1 MKQEPKTSADPAKP
15 DDAADE
21 GYDAWVKAEIEAT
34 LAKKAN
40 GQMRY
45 RSLDEVMAK
54 FGFNAR

>member
-1 MKQEPKTSADPAKP
+1 M
-15 DDAADE
+15 DE

-40 GQMRY
+40 GEMRY